1 MMSIITYK
9 ILLADDN
16 PVNLDLTTRLLE
28 KKGHEI
34 TTAENGKE
42 AVDRFLEGSFDVI
55 LMDLEM
61 PVISGIEA
69 ARQIR
74 AKEKASLIDTP
85 IYTPIIAMT
94 AHDDETERTACLV
107 VGMDGFITKPIDIK
121 TLHRTIQAIVEESQP
136 GRD

>member
-1 MMSIITYK
+1 MSTITYK

-16 PVNLDLTTRLLE
+16 PINLDLTTRLLE

-42 AVDRFLEGSFDVI
+42 AVDRFLESSFDVI

-61 PVISGIEA
+61 PIISGIEA

-74 AKEKASLIDTP
+74 AKEKASSIDTP
-85 IYTPIIAMT
+85 VYTPIIAMT
-94 AHDDETERTACLV
+94 AHDQETERTACLV
-107 VGMDGFITKPIDIK
+107 VGMDGFISKPVDIK
-121 TLHRTIQAIVEESQP
+121 TLNQTIQEIIEGSQS
-136 GRD
+136 GRA

>member
-1 MMSIITYK
+1 MSTITYK

-16 PVNLDLTTRLLE
+16 PMNLDLTTRLLE

-42 AVDRFLEGSFDVI
+42 AVDRFLESSFDVI

-61 PVISGIEA
+61 PIISGIEA

-74 AKEKASLIDTP
+74 AKEKASSIDTP
-85 IYTPIIAMT
+85 VYTPIIAMT
-94 AHDDETERTACLV
+94 AHDQETERTACLV
-107 VGMDGFITKPIDIK
+107 VGMDGFISKPIDIK
-121 TLHRTIQAIVEESQP
+121 TLNQTIQEIIEGSQS
-136 GRD
+136 GRA

>member
-1 MMSIITYK
+1 MTTTYK

-16 PVNLDLTTRLLE
+16 PVNLDLTTRLLQ
-28 KKGHEI
+28 KRGHEI

-61 PVISGIEA
+61 PGVSGIEA

-74 AKEKASLIDTP
+74 AKEKALSVDTP
-85 IYTPIIAMT
+85 VYTPIIAMT
-94 AHDDETERTACLV
+94 AHDEETEKTACLV

-121 TLHRTIQAIVEESQP
+121 TLNQTIQNIIKDIQ
-136 GRD
+136 DK

>member
-1 MMSIITYK
+1 MSTITYK

-16 PVNLDLTTRLLE
+16 PVNRDLTTRLLE
-28 KKGHEI
+28 RKGHEI

-61 PVISGIEA
+61 PVVSGIEA

-74 AKEKASLIDTP
+74 AKEKAAGMDTP
-85 IYTPIIAMT
+85 VYTPIIAMT
-94 AHDDETERTACLV
+94 AHDEETERAACLV
-107 VGMDGFITKPIDIK
+107 VGMDGFIGKPIDIK
-121 TLHRTIQAIVEESQP
+121 TLHQTIQEIVEASQP
-136 GRD
+136 GRA

>member
-1 MMSIITYK
+1 MTTTYK

-16 PVNLDLTTRLLE
+16 PVNLDLTTRLLQ
-28 KKGHEI
+28 KRGHEI

-61 PVISGIEA
+61 PGVSGIEA

-74 AKEKASLIDTP
+74 AKEKALSVDTP
-85 IYTPIIAMT
+85 VYTPIIAMT
-94 AHDDETERTACLV
+94 AHDEETEKTACLV

-121 TLHRTIQAIVEESQP
+121 TLSQTIQNIIKDIQEK
-136 GRD
+136 

>member
-1 MMSIITYK
+1 MPVTYK

-16 PVNLDLTTRLLE
+16 PVNLDLATRLLE

-34 TTAENGKE
+34 ITAENGKE
-42 AVDRFLEGSFDVI
+42 AVDRFLERPFDVI

-61 PVISGIEA
+61 PGISGIEA

-74 AKEKASLIDTP
+74 AKEKASSIATP

-94 AHDDETERTACLV
+94 AHDEETERTACLV

-121 TLHRTIQAIVEESQP
+121 SLHQTIQKIVEEAKP
-136 GRD
+136 GST

>member
-1 MMSIITYK
+1 MPATYK

-16 PVNLDLTTRLLE
+16 PVNLELATRLLE

-34 TTAENGKE
+34 ITAENGKE
-42 AVDRFLEGSFDVI
+42 AVDRFLETPFDVI

-61 PVISGIEA
+61 PGISGIEA

-74 AKEKASLIDTP
+74 AKEKASSIATP

-94 AHDDETERTACLV
+94 AHDEETGRN
-107 VGMDGFITKPIDIK
+107 GW
-121 TLHRTIQAIVEESQP
+121 LHHQTHQY
-136 GRD
+136 

>member
-1 MMSIITYK
+1 MTPIKYK

-16 PVNLDLTTRLLE
+16 PANLDLATRLLA

-61 PVISGIEA
+61 PGMSGIEA
-69 ARQIR
+69 TRQIR
-74 AKEKASLIDTP
+74 AKEKASSIDTP
-85 IYTPIIAMT
+85 VYTPIIAMT
-94 AHDDETERTACLV
+94 AHDEETEKTACLV
-107 VGMDGFITKPIDIK
+107 VGMDGFITKPINIK
-121 TLHRTIQAIVEESQP
+121 TIHQTIQEIIEGSQP
-136 GRD
+136 SRA